1 MFEELNKF
9 KQEIESF
16 KNDVQK
22 LRENKN
28 SSAEVINDIEPMDK
42 SVNNSL
48 NQQNANPFGNEY
60 DSAKSTAKKATF
72 GCVGCL
78 GVVGIIFAIVILMLS
93 SMCLKSCA
101 KTENAPQIHN
111 PSLMESGMR
120 GGLEVFIGE
129 AAYKDV
135 QTKSDVEKIL
145 DSKGFCIKEKEG
157 ILSSE
162 GNETCLYFGFASE
175 VRVAYDNK
183 GRVATM
189 SSSNVIP
196 GSQLISILVEW
207 LFAGL

>member
-16 KNDVQK
+16 KEDIQK
-22 LRENKN
+22 LNEHEN
-28 SSAEVINDIEPMDK
+28 SSANIIIDKEPKDQPE
-42 SVNNSL
+42 SNSL
-48 NQQNANPFGNEY
+48 SQQRPNPFGNDY
-60 DSAKSTAKKATF
+60 DSTKNTAKKATF
-72 GCVGCL
+72 GCIGCL
-78 GVVGIIFAIVILMLS
+78 GIVGVIFAIVILMLS

-101 KTENAPQIHN
+101 KTENASQIHN

-120 GGLEVFIGE
+120 GGLEVFIGD

-135 QTKSDVEKIL
+135 QTKADVERIL
-145 DSKGFCIKEKEG
+145 ESKGFCIKEKEG
-157 ILSSE
+157 VLSTA

-189 SSSNVIP
+189 SSSNAIP

-207 LFAGL
+207 LFAGF

>member
-48 NQQNANPFGNEY
+48 NQQNTNPFGNEY

-78 GVVGIIFAIVILMLS
+78 GIVGIIFAIVILILS

-101 KTENAPQIHN
+101 KTENASQIHK
-111 PSLMESGMR
+111 PSLMESGLR
-120 GGLEVFIGE
+120 GGLEVFIGDD
-129 AAYKDV
+129 AYKDV

-162 GNETCLYFGFASE
+162 GHETCLYFGFTSE

-183 GRVATM
+183 GRVATI

-196 GSQLISILVEW
+196 GSQVISILVEW